1 MRTGWIRRSVSVAA
15 LAAALLVSHGP
26 AKAGGIPV
34 IDASSI
40 AQMITEY
47 REMLTQSGLMNT
59 QIANQIEQI
68 EQGLAMIEQ
77 GADRFTQLTTQI
89 DQLQTQIEAM
99 TGTRDLA
106 GVLDGLDGI
115 RDLLPT
121 DIGGADFTAASAR
134 LDELMTVDGLIEGVA
149 LWGDGVEP
157 TSRLATAY
165 EDAREKTYIEAAS
178 AEILIE
184 GMPDIETAYST
195 LIAEID
201 NTPDVKASIDLAARI
216 AAENGRAIA
225 RLTHLL
231 AISAQA
237 RSAED
242 RLRYAEQE
250 SSGAY
255 TTNSYEAMSRAMI
268 REVE

>member
-1 MRTGWIRRSVSVAA
+1 MTTGWMRGMACAAA
-15 LAAALLVSHGP
+15 LAAVIGLGNAP
-26 AKAGGIPV
+26 ARAGGIPV
-34 IDASSI
+34 IDVAGI
-40 AQMITEY
+40 AQMVTEY
-47 REMLTQSGLMNT
+47 QEMLTQSGMMNS

-68 EQGLAMIEQ
+68 QQGLAMIEQ
-77 GADRFTQLTTQI
+77 GADRFNQLGTQI
-89 DQLQTQIEAM
+89 TQLQTQIAAM
-99 TGTRDLA
+99 TGTRDLS
-106 GVLDGLDGI
+106 GILDGLSGI

-121 DIGGADFTAASAR
+121 DIGGADLTAASAR
-134 LDELMTVDGLIEGVA
+134 LDELMTLDGLVEGVA

-157 TSRLATAY
+157 TSRLAVAY
-165 EDAREKTYIEAAS
+165 EEAREKTYIEAAS
-178 AEILIE
+178 AETLIE
-184 GMPDIETAYST
+184 GMPDIETAYAT
-195 LIAEID
+195 MIAEID
-201 NTPDVKASIDLAARI
+201 NTADVKASIDLAARI

-255 TTNSYEAMSRAMI
+255 TTSSYEAMSRAMI